1 VDNAI
6 AIRTENLTRDFA
18 AVRAVDHL
26 TLEVPRG
33 IVFGFL
39 GPNGSGKTTTIRLL
53 LGLLEPSAGRA
64 QVLGL
69 DTRRQSQAIRERT
82 GTLLE
87 HHGLYERMTALE
99 NLDFFGRIARLPR
112 AERHRRME
120 QLLTHLGLWERR
132 HEIVNG
138 WSRGMKQ
145 KLAVARALLHRPPL
159 IFLDEPTAGL
169 DPVAAAALRED
180 LADLAGEA
188 GVTVF
193 LTTHNLAEAEKLC
206 SLIGVIRNGQLLA
219 VGHPNQLRSQ
229 GKGQRV
235 TVYGQGFTPAVLAG
249 VKELNGVQQARL
261 RNHHLEVEMP
271 PQTSTAPLVRFL
283 VQSGVAVEEVHREK
297 ATLEDVFLTLVSE
310 GNGRTRPGNG
320 ALPISAQT
328 AEEAEAGQA

>member
-1 VDNAI
+1 MDSAI

-18 AVRAVDHL
+18 AVRAVDGL

-53 LGLLEPSAGRA
+53 LGLLEPSAGHA
-64 QVLGL
+64 QVLGF
-69 DTRRQSQAIRERT
+69 DTRRQSDAIRERT
-82 GTLLE
+82 GALLE

-112 AERHRRME
+112 TERHRRME

-132 HEIVNG
+132 HEIVNN

-180 LADLAGEA
+180 LAELAGEA

-206 SLIGVIRNGQLLA
+206 SLIGVIRNGKLLA

-235 TVYGQGFTPAVLAG
+235 TVYGQGFTPQILTG
-249 VKELNGVQQARL
+249 VKGLDGVQQARL
-261 RNHHLEVEMP
+261 RNHHLEVQMP

-283 VQSGVAVEEVHREK
+283 VQAGVAVEEVHREK

-310 GNGRTRPGNG
+310 GSESLGNG
-320 ALPISAQT
+320 ALLSPQEGPRS
-328 AEEAEAGQA
+328 EAARA